1 MGFSVPEAA
10 ENGGFSAKKHKSRLT
25 GKLAYDGLFAAAVG
39 EGEEVGR
46 GMQGGRPRSPP
57 CRERRGVRPEK
68 STGNAEARLKKRC
81 PVAGAG
87 LEGGYKG
94 GRDWK
99 RPRRSAERP
108 STPTRPPLRR
118 FRPLILAAENVECR
132 SGEDF
137 GQGPRMACPESLPVR
152 LCGHERRRGCDFL
165 WIATGA
171 REGGGRGNIV
181 ARKPGRHEPGPYG
194 PRSGPARAP
203 LFEPVR
209 GNAST
214 GEAGQKR
221 EGVTFFVRGE
231 KRLLFRNEPNIE
243 RFTKRLYLPNFVSRT
258 GVGTSSGRGV
268 GGAAPQRR
276 ERRDT
281 TKKM

>member
-1 MGFSVPEAA
+1 MPEAA
-10 ENGGFSAKKHKSRLT
+10 ENAGFSATHDKSRLT
-25 GKLAYDGLFAAAVG
+25 RELADDGLIGAAGG

-46 GMQGGRPRSPP
+46 GLQGGRPRSPP

-68 STGNAEARLKKRC
+68 STGNVEARLKKRC

-87 LEGGYKG
+87 MEGGCKG
-94 GRDWK
+94 GRGWK
-99 RPRRSAERP
+99 RSRRSAERP
-108 STPTRPPLRR
+108 STPPHPPLRR
-118 FRPLILAAENVECR
+118 FRPLIFAAENVECR
-132 SGEDF
+132 SGEDS
-137 GQGPRMACPESLPVR
+137 GQGPWMAWAESLPVR
-152 LCGHERRRGCDFL
+152 LCGLERRSRRDFL

-171 REGGGRGNIV
+171 REGDGRGNITG
-181 ARKPGRHEPGPYG
+181 RKPGRHEPGPYG

-209 GNAST
+209 GNTYPQVGA
-214 GEAGQKR
+214 QKR
-221 EGVTFFVRGE
+221 GDARFFVRGD

-243 RFTKRLYLPNFVSRT
+243 RMTKSLYPPNFVSRT
-258 GVGTSSGRGV
+258 GVGTSSGCGV
-268 GGAAPQRR
+268 GGAAPRRR